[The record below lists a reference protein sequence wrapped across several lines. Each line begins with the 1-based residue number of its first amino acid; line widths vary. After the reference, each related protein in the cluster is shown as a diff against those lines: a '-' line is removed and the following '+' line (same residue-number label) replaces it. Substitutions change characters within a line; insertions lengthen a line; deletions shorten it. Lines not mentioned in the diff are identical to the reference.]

1 MGAKAFVLVITS
13 VGKTKEALNK
23 LKKLDGIKSADAVLG
38 PYDIIAEIEGD
49 SIDSLG
55 KLITEHVHKIEG
67 IERTLTCQTIR
78 VA

>member
-1 MGAKAFVLVITS
+1 MVAKAFVLVTTS
-13 VGKTKEALNK
+13 VGQTKGVLNK
-23 LKKLDGIKSADAVLG
+23 LKKLDGVESVDVVMG
-38 PYDIIAEIEGD
+38 PYDIIAVVEGD

-55 KLITEHVHKIEG
+55 KLITEHLHKVEG